1 MAMKNPPFIDMSL
14 QEQPVVDFS
23 NFDDPGGYFFWLNV
37 HSPYLLWFIQHLRRS
52 PAGLGGL
59 PVG

>member
-1 MAMKNPPFIDMSL
+1 MSL
-14 QEQPVVDFS
+14 QKTASCREIFAS
-23 NFDDPGGYFFWLNV
+23 FDDPGGYCFFGSMMLNV
-37 HSPYLLWFIQHLRRS
+37 HPPYLLWFIQHLRRS